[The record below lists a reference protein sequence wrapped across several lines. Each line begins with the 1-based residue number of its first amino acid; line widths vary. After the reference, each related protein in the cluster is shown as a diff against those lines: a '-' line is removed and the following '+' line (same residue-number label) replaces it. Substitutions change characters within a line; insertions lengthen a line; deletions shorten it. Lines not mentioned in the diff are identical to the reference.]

1 MLITQGRGQKRN
13 GWLRNFRSWCQYQ
26 VSILLSFTTRRNLF
40 GDFTRNTTTANL
52 SFGDTLMNQSEKAI
66 INASAFDFT
75 QRLVTRTTVAS
86 QQFYNLHV
94 NYRRMN
100 GEPYATVGGTR
111 YLMKKVDTREPW
123 DSLNASSDSS
133 TIPEYYFIYNKQIGI
148 YPTPSASSTTIS
160 IPIEIQARDLSV
172 ADYTDGS

>member
-1 MLITQGRGQKRN
+1 
-13 GWLRNFRSWCQYQ
+13 
-26 VSILLSFTTRRNLF
+26 
-40 GDFTRNTTTANL
+40 
-52 SFGDTLMNQSEKAI
+52 MNQSEKAI

-111 YLMKKVDTREPW
+111 YLMKKVDTREQW

-148 YPTPSASSTTIS
+148 YPTPSGAGTTIS

-172 ADYTDGS
+172 ADYTTGSIVTATNADKTGS